1 MKRCL
6 TSRIIREIQIKTTMR
21 SHLTLFRM
29 AIIKSQQI
37 INDGRGVEKK
47 EPPYTVGRNGKL
59 VQPAWKTVGD
69 SLRN

>member
-1 MKRCL
+1 
-6 TSRIIREIQIKTTMR
+6 MR